1 MIDPVVSVS
10 LRCLLA
16 VLFATAAW
24 HKASDSRRFTATL
37 DAYRLL
43 PPWLGGAAAR
53 ALPVAE
59 VVVAISL
66 LLPLYRWAA
75 LGAVAMLI
83 LYSVAIAINLA
94 RGRREIDCGC
104 FGPAAGV
111 PLSGGLV
118 ARNVLLIGAS
128 ALVALPVSTRLLVWV
143 DAFSIIVA
151 VAVTA
156 LLWISFWRLSETA
169 RLQRGHR

>member
-37 DAYRLL
+37 EAYRLL
-43 PPWLGGAAAR
+43 PSSLGKMAAR
-53 ALPVAE
+53 VLPVAE
-59 VVVAISL
+59 VGVVASL

-75 LGAVAMLI
+75 LGAVGLLA
-83 LYSVAIAINLA
+83 LYSVAIAINLV
-94 RGRREIDCGC
+94 RGRSEMDCGC

-111 PLSGGLV
+111 PLSGALV
-118 ARNVLLIGAS
+118 ARNVLLIGAAAIVS
-128 ALVALPVSTRLLVWV
+128 LPVTARPLVWV
-143 DAFSIIVA
+143 DAFSVIVV
-151 VAVTA
+151 VAVTTI
-156 LLWISFWRLSETA
+156 LWTSFWRLSETA

>member
-24 HKASDSRRFTATL
+24 HKASDLRRFAATL
-37 DAYRLL
+37 EAYRLL

-59 VVVAISL
+59 VAVAVSL

-75 LGAVAMLI
+75 LGAVAMLV

-111 PLSGGLV
+111 PLSGALV
-118 ARNVLLIGAS
+118 ARNALLIGAAAIVS
-128 ALVALPVSTRLLVWV
+128 LPVGARPLVWV
-143 DAFSIIVA
+143 DAFSVIVA
-151 VAVTA
+151 VAVTTV
-156 LLWISFWRLSETA
+156 LWISFWRLSETA

>member
-24 HKASDSRRFTATL
+24 HKASDLRRFAATL
-37 DAYRLL
+37 EAYRLL

-59 VVVAISL
+59 VAVAVSL

-75 LGAVAMLI
+75 LGAVAMLV

-94 RGRREIDCGC
+94 RGRSEIDCGC

-111 PLSGGLV
+111 PLSGALIVRNGALIAAAAAISLPLSVRPLVWMDAFTVVVLV
-118 ARNVLLIGAS
+118 AAAVLLWS
-128 ALVALPVSTRLLVWV
+128 
-143 DAFSIIVA
+143 
-151 VAVTA
+151 
-156 LLWISFWRLSETA
+156 SFWRLSGA
-169 RLQRGHR
+169 PGIVGHSR

>member
-43 PPWLGGAAAR
+43 PSWLGEAVAR

-59 VVVAISL
+59 VAVTVSL

-75 LGAVAMLI
+75 LGAVALLV

-111 PLSGGLV
+111 PLSGALV
-118 ARNVLLIGAS
+118 ARNVLLIGA
-128 ALVALPVSTRLLVWV
+128 ATLVSLPVGPRPLVWV
-143 DAFSIIVA
+143 DAFSIVVA
-151 VAVTA
+151 VMVTT

-169 RLQRGHR
+169 RLPRGRQ